1 MRLQGKT
8 VLVVGGGSGI
18 GRGCARA
25 CAADGA
31 AVMVA
36 DLNEAAAAETAAAAI
51 DGSGGRTAAIG
62 VNVTDER
69 SVAAAV
75 RATVRAFGALDVL
88 ITSAGGRPDGDRWR
102 HMVELY
108 LTGTYYACKY
118 ALAEMEPAGR
128 GAIVNIASVAGLRGS
143 IAGGIEETGYP
154 AAKHGVIGMTKT
166 LALAYAGRGI
176 RVNAICP
183 GYVRTALTEP
193 LHAADDGGAALITE
207 RLRIPMGRWGEPD
220 EIGTV
225 AAFLACDDASFITGQ
240 AIAVDGGMTAR

>member
-1 MRLQGKT
+1 MKLEGKT
-8 VLVVGGGSGI
+8 VLVIGGGSGI
-18 GRGCARA
+18 GRGCAQA
-25 CAADGA
+25 CAAEGA

-36 DLNEAAAAETAAAAI
+36 DLNEAAAGETAAAIGA
-51 DGSGGRTAAIG
+51 SGGRAAAIA
-62 VNVTDER
+62 VDVTDEP

-75 RATVRAFGALDVL
+75 QATVRSLGRLDVL

-108 LTGTYYACKY
+108 LTGTYYACTY
-118 ALAEMEPAGR
+118 ALAEMERAGR

-143 IAGGIEETGYP
+143 IVGGIAETGYP

-166 LALAYAGRGI
+166 LALAYAGQGI

-183 GYVRTALTEP
+183 GYVRTGLTQP
-193 LHAADDGGAALITE
+193 LHSADDGGAALIRE

-225 AAFLACDDASFITGQ
+225 AAFLASEGASFITGQ